1 MLHSVRCKHL
11 LAVLPVGSV
20 TDPVSYHE
28 EPAPVKGENDFT
40 KGIYK
45 PRCKISS
52 LVSLSQGVTTGM
64 KYHTPSAK
72 ISVETHKISKFHKP
86 GNVVT

>member
-1 MLHSVRCKHL
+1 MRGKHL

-20 TDPVSYHE
+20 TGPVSYHE

-72 ISVETHKISKFHKP
+72 SQLKHIKSQSSINLAMS
-86 GNVVT
+86 